1 MMMETDLKFDALMAR
16 LLDVA
21 NNYLTIPLNDRASQ
35 VRDIC
40 NGLVELGGME
50 AVSAA
55 SFMLDASTRGFNS
68 EGCIAVWESIDDWY
82 GSLH

>member
-1 MMMETDLKFDALMAR
+1 MKTDLEFDALMAR

-21 NNYLTIPLNDRASQ
+21 NNYLTLPLEDRASQ

-40 NGLVELGGME
+40 NALKALGGME
-50 AVSAA
+50 AVSSA

-68 EGCIAVWESIDDWY
+68 EGCIAVWEGIDDWY
-82 GSLH
+82 ASLH